1 MRAAPVARTG
11 TRGGRG
17 TIVRVI
23 RSRALLVVVSL
34 LALTGCSSVISGSPT
49 AGVRLEQRGPAGTV
63 PPDLSEF
70 YAQEL
75 GWSGCEPFATG
86 RDERS
91 LFRAANLECARVT
104 VPLDYT
110 KPAGESVSIAVL
122 RRPAD
127 DESARIGSLLVNPG
141 GPGGSGMVAAAS
153 LAGQIK
159 DGELA
164 RRFDLVGFDPRGVGA
179 SEPPIRCLTTEERDA
194 ERLDNDLDTSPAG
207 IEQTEKESKE
217 YADLCAERVGADFL
231 ATVGSRDVA
240 KDMDVLRSVL
250 GDDKLSYLGY
260 SYGTRIGTAY
270 AEQFPANVRAMV
282 LDGALDPEQN
292 PVDEVV
298 AQVGGFQSAFEAYAV
313 HCADTPRCP
322 LGDDPAQ
329 VSAKFRE
336 LVKPLVDEP
345 ISVGDR
351 KLSYT
356 DATTGVVAGLYDD
369 QLWELL
375 DQGLAELA
383 EGEGRVLL
391 LLADNYYGRSG
402 GEYSTLT
409 DAFAAIRCVDDPPLT
424 DRAAVTEADRRARA
438 AAPFLDDGAAPSA
451 ALDVCAFWPVPPTG
465 KPGKP
470 SVPGLAPVLVVSTTG
485 DPATPYEA
493 GVGLAAALGGRLLT
507 YEGTQHTAFL
517 QGIECVDDAGTAYL
531 VDGTLPADGT
541 RCTG

>member
-1 MRAAPVARTG
+1 MS
-11 TRGGRG
+11 
-17 TIVRVI
+17 
-23 RSRALLVVVSL
+23 RSRTALAVVSL
-34 LALTGCSSVISGSPT
+34 LAVAGCSAIIPGRPV
-49 AGVRLEQRGPAGTV
+49 AGVTFEQRGPAGTV

-70 YAQEL
+70 YAQKL
-75 GWSGCEPFATG
+75 AWGGCESYATG

-91 LFRAANLECARVT
+91 LFRSATLQCARVT
-104 VPLDYT
+104 VPLDYA
-110 KPAGESVSIAVL
+110 KPDGETVSVAVL

-127 DESARIGSLLVNPG
+127 DAANRIGSLLVNPG

-153 LAGQIK
+153 LADQIK
-159 DGELA
+159 GGDLGK
-164 RRFDLVGFDPRGVGA
+164 RFDLVGFDPRGVGA

-207 IEQTEKESKE
+207 IEQTERESKD
-217 YADLCAERVGADFL
+217 YAAKCAQRVGAAFL

-240 KDMDVLRSVL
+240 KDMDVLRSAL
-250 GDDKLSYLGY
+250 GDDKLTYLGY

-298 AQVGGFQSAFEAYAV
+298 AQVGGFQGAFEVYAQ
-313 HCADTPRCP
+313 HCADVPRCP
-322 LGDDPAQ
+322 LGTDPAQ

-336 LVKPLVDEP
+336 LVTPLIDKP
-345 ISVGDR
+345 ITVGDR
-351 KLSYT
+351 TLSYT
-356 DATTGVVAGLYDD
+356 DATTGVVAALYDD

-383 EGEGRVLL
+383 KGEGRLLL

-424 DRAAVTEADRRARA
+424 DRAAAAEADRRARE
-438 AAPFLDDGAAPSA
+438 AAPFLNDGAAPST

-465 KPGKP
+465 EPGKP
-470 SVPGLAPVLVVSTTG
+470 SVPGLAPVLVISTTG
-485 DPATPYEA
+485 DPATPYQA
-493 GVGLAAALGGRLLT
+493 GVGLAKALGGRLLT

-517 QGIECVDDAGTAYL
+517 QGIDCVDRAGTAYL
-531 VDGTLPADGT
+531 LDGTLPPEET
-541 RCTG
+541 RC